1 LGSELVRQ
9 GCVPIEADVTHFYA
23 LKTAVEAAECDVIV
37 HCAAMTDVDAC
48 ETDPSTAAAINTG
61 GVAHLLQ
68 AHPGRIVYLS
78 TDYIFDGGSPAF
90 TQAQPAGPYSETWPP
105 NPISVYGWSKLGGE
119 ILIRN
124 ARRPGCLIV
133 RTTVLFDGRS
143 GCFVA
148 KVLDKL
154 MRGEYVYVPDELYGS
169 PTYIPH
175 LATDI
180 LLAIERYV
188 TGVLNLAGVHV
199 ISRYEFARR
208 IAEAASLPLTLVKRG
223 KTLGAAPRPKQA
235 GLTINKATHLGFL
248 SRDPLSVLPQI
259 IAQRHGGET

>member
-1 LGSELVRQ
+1 MLRVAVTGPHGRLGSELVRQ

-148 KVLDKL
+148 RRALW
-154 MRGEYVYVPDELYGS
+154 EPDLHS
-169 PTYIPH
+169 PPGDRH
-175 LATDI
+175 PPGDRALRDGRAQPG
-180 LLAIERYV
+180 R
-188 TGVLNLAGVHV
+188 
-199 ISRYEFARR
+199 RARHF
-208 IAEAASLPLTLVKRG
+208 PV
-223 KTLGAAPRPKQA
+223 
-235 GLTINKATHLGFL
+235 
-248 SRDPLSVLPQI
+248 
-259 IAQRHGGET
+259 